1 MNLGYTDNNESIIVE
16 ISEDEAIDFDLRMME
31 FEKKM
36 ETCSDADNKAKPNI
50 SFCDIFR
57 FFLESIIDSKIP
69 EGFLEKKRGDY
80 TEADVE
86 YGEWLIDELVGPLDI
101 LGEFIDHIRETYP
114 ADRKRGEGSE
124 KA

>member
-1 MNLGYTDNNESIIVE
+1 MNFGYTDNNESIIVE

-36 ETCSDADNKAKPNI
+36 ETCSDADEKAKSDV

-86 YGEWLIDELVGPLDI
+86 YGKWLMDELGGPLDI
-101 LGEFIDHIRETYP
+101 LGEFIDHIREVYP
-114 ADRKRGEGSE
+114 ADGKHEEGAE
-124 KA
+124 KV